1 MVWFITDDE
10 WNTMPGNISM
20 SNLRI
25 GEPSLCELLS
35 CMIVLSCSS
44 SSSYYTVCIICMH
57 ASNEQ

>member
-1 MVWFITDDE
+1 
-10 WNTMPGNISM
+10 MPGNISM